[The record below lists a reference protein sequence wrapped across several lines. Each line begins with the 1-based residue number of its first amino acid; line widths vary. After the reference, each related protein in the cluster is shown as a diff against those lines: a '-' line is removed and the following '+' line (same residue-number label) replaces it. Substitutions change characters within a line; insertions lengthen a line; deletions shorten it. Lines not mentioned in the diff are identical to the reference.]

1 VFTETY
7 NAAGNR
13 LTEATQY
20 ATTVYTYDA
29 ANRLTNLGA
38 STYQWDANG
47 NLLSTGAY
55 TGTYNAAN
63 RLITATQSGMTSTF
77 TYNGLGDRVKQT
89 INGVVTTY
97 TLDLNAGLTQVLAD
111 GTNAYLYGLSRIA
124 QQNTSSTD
132 YFLPDA
138 LGSVRQLA
146 NVSTTVTLARNYD
159 PYGNVLSSA
168 GYRSTSY
175 NFTGELRDSGTGLLY
190 TSALVTMQTA

>member
-1 VFTETY
+1 
-7 NAAGNR
+7 
-13 LTEATQY
+13 
-20 ATTVYTYDA
+20 
-29 ANRLTNLGA
+29 
-38 STYQWDANG
+38 
-47 NLLSTGAY
+47 
-55 TGTYNAAN
+55 
-63 RLITATQSGMTSTF
+63 MTSTF
-77 TYNGLGDRVKQT
+77 TYNDLGDRVKQA
-89 INGVVTTY
+89 INSLVTTY

-111 GTNAYLYGLSRIA
+111 KTNRYVYGLGRVSEQSA
-124 QQNTSSTD
+124 AGTD